1 MRIRP
6 HPQTGRDFRRR
17 RCIIPEVRRQK
28 AWRVRIPVSEQGMRE
43 DGKKSGMR
51 FAVEVAIILALVLIV
66 LIGVWIWLP
75 EIAALGLKPET
86 TREASKKVLIWCGP
100 RAFGRL
106 VEAQPCFNE
115 MREADW
121 MNLMGDLC
129 EEANKSQRDSRR
141 LAASLRDPDA
151 IVYAGYHVLDVA
163 AYKDLVCLAEALLA
177 AGANPSIP
185 DKVNETPLHQT
196 CVNGSIHVARLLLEN
211 HADLNAAD
219 YTGATPLDWAHRY
232 GREDIAALL
241 RQHGAKTAAE
251 LKDYYDITGFYVF
264 PLKDV
269 KLGLGRAEVERVL
282 GEPALK
288 LTEDFRGPMRVALGG
303 LPAFDEQWGYFEGL
317 ANNWVFFKGGKV
329 AAAFREESDF

>member
-1 MRIRP
+1 M
-6 HPQTGRDFRRR
+6 
-17 RCIIPEVRRQK
+17 
-28 AWRVRIPVSEQGMRE
+28 SEDR
-43 DGKKSGMR
+43 KKSGMR
-51 FAVEVAIILALVLIV
+51 FVAEAAIILAVVLIV
-66 LIGVWIWLP
+66 LTGVWISLP
-75 EIAALGLKPET
+75 EIAAFGLKPET

-115 MREADW
+115 IREADW

-151 IVYAGYHVLDVA
+151 IVYAGCHVLDMA
-163 AYKDLVCLAEALLA
+163 AYNDLACLAEALLA

-185 DKVNETPLHQT
+185 NIINETPLHRT
-196 CVNGSIHVARLLLEN
+196 CVNGSIQVARVLLEN
-211 HADLNAAD
+211 HADLDAVDNS
-219 YTGATPLDWAHRY
+219 GATPLDWAHRY

-251 LKDYYDITGFYVF
+251 LGDYFHITGFYVF
-264 PLKDV
+264 PLKEV
-269 KLGLGRAEVERVL
+269 ELGAEAGEVERVL
-282 GEPALK
+282 GKPPIRFAERFRKPNSVPL
-288 LTEDFRGPMRVALGG
+288 ED

-317 ANNWVFFKGGKV
+317 ANNWVFLRSGKV
-329 AAAFREESDF
+329 VAAFREESDF